1 MVKDRFTI
9 NECDKCVYTKIVEN
23 AWILVCLYVDDI
35 LILRTNIGVNKS
47 TKRMLANFDMKD
59 LSVADIILEIKIT
72 RATDV
77 ISLS

>member
-1 MVKDRFTI
+1 
-9 NECDKCVYTKIVEN
+9 
-23 AWILVCLYVDDI
+23 
-35 LILRTNIGVNKS
+35 
-47 TKRMLANFDMKD
+47 MLANFDMKD